1 MKYKWA
7 ALLLLTSLIAQHCA
21 KQTAPTGGPKDE
33 TPPILLK
40 STPAHES
47 VKVTK
52 DEIELT
58 FDEFV
63 QLNNARDQIII
74 TPSVGKKFE
83 ALAKKN
89 KVILKLNTPLQANTT
104 YNVNFRESIQDLTEK
119 NPASVKLAFSTG
131 SYIDSLGVTGR
142 VVDILSEKD
151 ASNYI
156 VALALA
162 SDTLNIFKHTA
173 TWITLTNKQGR
184 FALENLKEG
193 TYFLYA
199 FDDKNKNLIVDSK
212 SEKYA
217 FKGEPLTLQTNLD
230 SVKLN
235 SFKLDVSPMRLIS
248 SRPTF
253 SYYNIRLSKS
263 ITDYSLTEP
272 QDSIP
277 VYSMLDT
284 DLTSIKV
291 YNSIGT
297 FDSLQ
302 VRLQAMDSMQSKIDT
317 LIYLK
322 FSKKESSK
330 DKLTAKMESCNLY
343 EDNSTLKAIVSF
355 SKPMTFFNPD
365 SLYIQADS
373 VTRITFMKEDFI
385 WNTSQTQLT
394 ISKRLEAAPKGT
406 AAKAVNSQT
415 KADAKVK
422 GKPLYKTSPPEPN
435 STSPSKEEEKPTKLI
450 NQIILAK
457 GSIISVEN
465 DSIPKLTS
473 PIKIVRSQD
482 TGIIITKVESKE
494 NFILQLINKNFQV
507 VEEIINK
514 KDHRFANLTAGTYLL
529 RLIID
534 KNGNGKWDAG
544 NYTAK
549 KEPEPIVFYKNPKNI
564 KDINLKA
571 NWEVGPLLV
580 TY

>member
-1 MKYKWA
+1 M
-7 ALLLLTSLIAQHCA
+7 LTSLIAQQCA
-21 KQTAPTGGPKDE
+21 KQTAPTGGPEDE

-40 STPAHES
+40 STPTHEAT
-47 VKVTK
+47 KITK

-58 FDEFV
+58 FDESV

-89 KVILKLNTPLQANTT
+89 KVILKLNTSLQANTT

-131 SYIDSLGVTGR
+131 TYIDSLAVTGR
-142 VVDILSEKD
+142 VEDILSEKD

-162 SDTLNIFKHTA
+162 SDTLNIFKHPA

-199 FDDKNKNLIVDSK
+199 FDDKNKNLLVDSK

-217 FKGEPLTLQTNLD
+217 FKSEPINLQANLD
-230 SVKLN
+230 SVKLT
-235 SFKLDVSPMRLIS
+235 SFKMDASAMKLIS

-272 QDSIP
+272 KDSIP
-277 VYSMLDT
+277 LYSMVDT

-302 VRLQAMDSMQSKIDT
+302 VRLQALDSIQSKIDT

-322 FSKKESSK
+322 FSKKESTK
-330 DKLTAKMESCNLY
+330 DKLTAKIESSNLY

-365 SLYIQADS
+365 SLYIQVDS
-373 VTRITFMKEDFI
+373 VTRTTFVKEDFI

-394 ISKRLEAAPKGT
+394 ITKRLETTSKETAVKG
-406 AAKAVNSQT
+406 VNTQT
-415 KADAKVK
+415 KPDPRAR
-422 GKPLYKTSPPEPN
+422 GKILDKTSPPEPN
-435 STSPSKEEEKPTKLI
+435 STSPSKEEEKPVKMI

-473 PIKIVRSQD
+473 PIKTVRTQD
-482 TGIIITKVESKE
+482 TGIIITKVESQD

-507 VEEIINK
+507 VDQIANK
-514 KDHRFANLTAGTYLL
+514 KEHRFTNLTAGTYLL
-529 RLIID
+529 RLLID
-534 KNGNGKWDAG
+534 KNKNGKWDAG
-544 NYTAK
+544 DYAAK

-571 NWEVGPLLV
+571 NWEVGPLLI

>member
-7 ALLLLTSLIAQHCA
+7 TVLILISLIVQQCA

-89 KVILKLNTPLQANTT
+89 KVILKLNTSLEANTT

-131 SYIDSLGVTGR
+131 TYIDSLGVTGR

-162 SDTLNIFKHTA
+162 SDTFNIFKHPA

-217 FKGEPLTLQTNLD
+217 FKSEPITLHTNLD

-235 SFKLDVSPMRLIS
+235 SFKMDASAMKLIS

-272 QDSIP
+272 KDSIP
-277 VYSMLDT
+277 IYSMIDT

-291 YNSIGT
+291 FNSIGA

-302 VRLQAMDSMQSKIDT
+302 VRLQALDSMQSKIDT
-317 LIYLK
+317 LFYLK
-322 FSKKESSK
+322 FNKKESTK
-330 DKLTAKMESCNLY
+330 DKLTAKIESCNLY

-365 SLYIQADS
+365 SLYIQVDS
-373 VTRITFMKEDFI
+373 VTRTAFAKEDFI

-394 ISKRLEAAPKGT
+394 ISKRLEVASKETVANGVTLPSKT
-406 AAKAVNSQT
+406 DQRTKSKAL
-415 KADAKVK
+415 D
-422 GKPLYKTSPPEPN
+422 KTGPSEPN
-435 STSPSKEEEKPTKLI
+435 STSLTKEEKPVKLI

-465 DSIPKLTS
+465 DSISKLTS
-473 PIKIVRSQD
+473 PIKTVRSQD
-482 TGIIITKVESKE
+482 TGIIITKVESQE
-494 NFILQLINKNFQV
+494 NFILQLVNKNFLL
-507 VEEIINK
+507 VEEVVNK
-514 KDHRFANLTAGTYLL
+514 KDQRFTNLPAGTYLL

-534 KNGNGKWDAG
+534 KNKNGKWDAG
-544 NYTAK
+544 DYADK
-549 KEPEPIVFYKNPKNI
+549 QEPEPIVFYKNPKNI

>member
-7 ALLLLTSLIAQHCA
+7 AILLLTSLIAQQCA

-47 VKVTK
+47 TKVTK

-89 KVILKLNTPLQANTT
+89 KVILKLNTSLQANTT
-104 YNVNFRESIQDLTEK
+104 YNVNFRESIQDITEK

-131 SYIDSLGVTGR
+131 TYIDSLGVTGR

-162 SDTLNIFKHTA
+162 SDTLNIFKHPA

-184 FALENLKEG
+184 YALENLKEA

-217 FKGEPLTLQTNLD
+217 FKGEPITLQSNLD

-235 SFKLDVSPMRLIS
+235 SFKMDASAMKLIS
-248 SRPTF
+248 TRPTF

-263 ITDYSLTEP
+263 ITEYSLTEP
-272 QDSIP
+272 KDSIP
-277 VYSMLDT
+277 LYSMVDT
-284 DLTSIKV
+284 DLTSIRV

-302 VRLQAMDSMQSKIDT
+302 VRLQALDSMQSKIDT

-322 FSKKESSK
+322 FSKKESTK
-330 DKLTAKMESCNLY
+330 DKLNAKIESCNLY
-343 EDNSTLKAIVSF
+343 EDNSMLKAIVSF
-355 SKPMTFFNPD
+355 TKPMTFFNPD
-365 SLYIQADS
+365 SLYIQVDS
-373 VTRITFMKEDFI
+373 VTRTTFVKEDFN
-385 WNTSQTQLT
+385 WNSSQTQLT
-394 ISKRLEAAPKGT
+394 ISRRLEVAPKET
-406 AAKAVNSQT
+406 VAKAVNSQT
-415 KADAKVK
+415 KPDPRAK
-422 GKPLYKTSPPEPN
+422 GKTLDKTGPSEPN
-435 STSPSKEEEKPTKLI
+435 LTSLPNEEKPIKII

-465 DSIPKLTS
+465 DSIQKLTS
-473 PIKIVRSQD
+473 PIKTVRSQD
-482 TGIIITKVESKE
+482 TGIILTKVESQE
-494 NFILQLINKNFQV
+494 NFILQLITKNFQV
-507 VEEIINK
+507 VEEVVNK
-514 KDHRFANLTAGTYLL
+514 KDHRFTNLPAGTYLL
-529 RLIID
+529 RLLID
-534 KNGNGKWDAG
+534 KNKNGKWDAG
-544 NYTAK
+544 DYAAK
-549 KEPEPIVFYKNPKNI
+549 KEPEPIVFYKSPKNI

-571 NWEVGPLLV
+571 NWEVGPLLI